1 MFTTIDKAI
10 VGLLT
15 SALGIVVGFGILEEG
30 TAQQIVTIATPVIVG
45 IATYFW
51 PNAQT

>member
-15 SALGIVVGFGILEEG
+15 SALGIVVALGVMEQGM
-30 TAQQIVTIATPVIVG
+30 AQQIIAVATPVVVG
-45 IATYFW
+45 IVTYLW
-51 PNAQT
+51 PNKV